1 MFPMCSDPQ
10 KLDRSLL
17 EFSVPI
23 DPPMDESSVAGH
35 VLRTRAP
42 LEIKNNTLSDNTE
55 MEKT

>member
-1 MFPMCSDPQ
+1 MCSDPQ

-23 DPPMDESSVAGH
+23 DPPMDENSVAGH
-35 VLRTRAP
+35 VLRARAP
-42 LEIKNNTLSDNTE
+42 LEIKNKTLSDNTE